1 MASGASAA
9 KIGEGSAAMSR
20 SSLLYT
26 PCWQPWEVGSRKLL
40 KTTQALHKTPGQKPR
55 KKDPSKTHGS
65 KPRSK
70 EPIHEQKEIS
80 PGYTFFRTAEQISVT
95 LGEEM
100 FVGTK
105 KREEAEATPSPTPFA
120 IPALSAW
127 IPRANLVPDLQQQV
141 SELTVMIEQM
151 NRDHQSAQKQI
162 RDEME
167 LRCRDMERD
176 YEENLRE
183 LSEVHSTELRS
194 LEEKHQSMLRDEKM
208 SAQERLEKMMKE
220 YKYLKNMFRM
230 YQDSIA
236 EEMEEKWM
244 RRKAEWER
252 SEKMEREQALLQ
264 QKLKL
269 MKKFKMDVE
278 EEKKKIQVASQQTC
292 DTYLQ
297 EKENLKQQLQEE
309 HAKLEEMQRAKE
321 VAEEEILEQASA
333 LESLNAT
340 LYQTQLELQKEKNT
354 LTNMEK
360 TLSRALTEME
370 EKYRIQ
376 LKYLLEENT
385 ILKRKILTKS
395 EDQIREKIQRRT
407 STVPPGILASRS
419 EYRKST

>member
-55 KKDPSKTHGS
+55 LFPITAALTEQKQFLPKSKLPTASKKKDPSKTHGS

-208 SAQERLEKMMKE
+208 SAQERLDDEGI
-220 YKYLKNMFRM
+220 
-230 YQDSIA
+230 QVP
-236 EEMEEKWM
+236 EEHVPNVPE
-244 RRKAEWER
+244 
-252 SEKMEREQALLQ
+252 
-264 QKLKL
+264 LKL

>member
-55 KKDPSKTHGS
+55 LFPITAALTEQKQFLPKSKLPTASKKKDPSKTHGS

-183 LSEVHSTELRS
+183 DDEGIQVP
-194 LEEKHQSMLRDEKM
+194 EEHVPNVPE
-208 SAQERLEKMMKE
+208 
-220 YKYLKNMFRM
+220 
-230 YQDSIA
+230 
-236 EEMEEKWM
+236 
-244 RRKAEWER
+244 
-252 SEKMEREQALLQ
+252 
-264 QKLKL
+264 LKL